1 MKKTVLGGW
10 KHAARTSAAMAGLKR
25 NDRIEDKS
33 EARPKPSMPKM
44 PWDDE
49 KVIEQSEWP
58 PGRLRQTVQRAD
70 GTDYQRTVNANG

>member
-1 MKKTVLGGW
+1 MKKKSAIGGW

-49 KVIEQSEWP
+49 EKAKAS
-58 PGRLRQTVQRAD
+58 
-70 GTDYQRTVNANG
+70 